1 MIAEDIEKLK
11 NLGFKVEELP
21 TGYSFTVNKEAQSDI
36 VLDKEPCEILQRLG
50 KIEKIEVIYG
60 KQLRIIILTP
70 TIGSG

>member
-21 TGYSFTVNKEAQSDI
+21 TGYSFTVNNEAQNDI
-36 VLDKEPCEILQRLG
+36 VLDKEPCEILQKLG

>member
-11 NLGFKVEELP
+11 NLGFQVEELP
-21 TGYSFTVNKEAQSDI
+21 TGYSFTVNNEAQNDI

-50 KIEKIEVIYG
+50 KIEKLEVIYC
-60 KQLRIIILTP
+60 KQLRIIILNP

>member
-1 MIAEDIEKLK
+1 MIADDIEKMR

-21 TGYSFTVNKEAQSDI
+21 TGYSFAINNEAQNNI
-36 VLDKEPCEILQRLG
+36 VLGKEPCEILQKLG

-70 TIGSG
+70 AIGSG

>member
-21 TGYSFTVNKEAQSDI
+21 TGYSFTVNNEGQNDI
-36 VLDKEPCEILQRLG
+36 VLDKEPCEILQKLG

-60 KQLRIIILTP
+60 KQLRIIILNP

>member
-1 MIAEDIEKLK
+1 MIADDIEKMK

-21 TGYSFTVNKEAQSDI
+21 TGYSFVVNNEAHNDI
-36 VLDKEPCEILQRLG
+36 VLGKEPCEILQKLG